1 MTSKLVVNT
10 IEADTGISSVSF
22 ASSISM
28 SSTSKFHFGDAGI
41 DIGADTN
48 INRPTAGAL
57 GFNINSSEKVRITSA
72 GNVGI
77 GTAVPESASNYANLS
92 LADTTG
98 GQIELK
104 RLSGDIKHFI
114 WGNQDL
120 NIGGGYDNGASSSI
134 RFYVNGANERL
145 RITSSGHLS
154 IASSDITKTWSLGKA
169 LHIGNAENCIWAESG
184 DGIHMVQNAYYNSG
198 YKKVSNDRSSLY
210 TQYQG
215 IHAWSTAAAASAD
228 SAVSFTESLRITTAG
243 QLVMGATTSKA
254 KFEIKDNGYTSTSA
268 LQRISAD
275 DDNPYALII
284 ANDTLNTGTVS
295 GLQFYVGNT
304 GTHMI
309 RARGSSTASNNNLQL
324 VAQNEV
330 IFNSGSSETER
341 LRIKSDG
348 TIKIGNTSG
357 FTTTDIPLQVHN
369 PSGTASQMQFTGTGT
384 GATTT
389 SRGFRVGY
397 NGSGG
402 QLWNFENNYI
412 RFATNNAE
420 RMRISSEGYVTISN
434 QPSFYGRGY
443 NGHNSGNWKFDAV
456 ASSNGEHNQGNHFNN
471 STGIFTCPVA
481 GHYFIGGGWG
491 YLASANYCMMGFR
504 YNGNTQLNLWEDGRA
519 SAGNVH
525 VSATIGLVIQ
535 CNANDTLSFVSNNS
549 YAEPNTS
556 TIYAWGSIYL
566 VG

>member
-104 RLSGDIKHFI
+104 RLSDDTKHYI
-114 WGNQDL
+114 WGNANL
-120 NIGGGYDNGASSSI
+120 NIAGGYANGASSSI
-134 RFYVNGANERL
+134 RFFVNGANERL

-348 TIKIGNTSG
+348 TIKIGNSSG
-357 FTTTDIPLQVHN
+357 FTSTDIPLQVHN

-491 YLASANYCMMGFR
+491 YLDSANYCMMGFR

-519 SAGNVH
+519 SAGNIH
-525 VSATIGLVIQ
+525 VSASLGLVIQ
-535 CNANDTLSFVSNNS
+535 CNANDTLSFVSHNG
-549 YAEPNTS
+549 YAEPNTN
-556 TIYAWGSIYL
+556 TLYAWGSIYL

>member
-384 GATTT
+384 GATST

-535 CNANDTLSFVSNNS
+535 CNANDTLSFVSNNG
-549 YAEPNTS
+549 YAEPNTG
-556 TIYAWGSIYL
+556 IVYAWGSIYL

>member
-535 CNANDTLSFVSNNS
+535 CNANDTLSFVSNNG
-549 YAEPNTS
+549 YAEPNTG
-556 TIYAWGSIYL
+556 IVYAWGSIYL